1 MAKSLQDQLMKSGLV
16 DEKKSKK
23 IKQQKRKEA
32 KQIKQGIVS
41 GDDVAERA
49 RKAREEQAARNR
61 ELNKA
66 KQAEAEERALQAQA
80 KQLIEQHGIARPADG
95 VMYQFADD
103 TRVKRIY
110 VSELQ
115 QEQLAKGLLGIARKA
130 EGYELVPAKT
140 ARKIQQRWAEAVVL
154 LNEPVNEVAEEDDPY
169 ADYQIPDDLMW

>member
-32 KQIKQGIVS
+32 KQIKQGLAS

-49 RKAREEQAARNR
+49 RKAREQQAEKNR
-61 ELNKA
+61 EINKA
-66 KQAEAEERALQAQA
+66 RQAEAEERALQAQA
-80 KQLIEQHGIARPADG
+80 KQLIEQHRIVRPTDG
-95 VMYQFADD
+95 VLYQFADG
-103 TRVKRIY
+103 TKIKRIY

-115 QEQLAKGLLGIARKA
+115 LEQLAVGLLSIARKD

-140 ARKIQQRWAEAVVL
+140 AKKIQQRWAEAIVVL
-154 LNEPVNEVAEEDDPY
+154 NDAAKDAVDEDDPY